1 MTSAIFSI
9 FLLTIAVW
17 ILGKFSPIKI
27 CPVCAG
33 VSLTW
38 LWLLVGLFLGQLPTA
53 DYQLPAALLIGG
65 TVVGLAFKLESLVNP
80 RWLMIW
86 KTVFIALGFAG
97 AYSLIRNQWLYFFLF
112 LIGAFVTS
120 LIFKNYVS
128 ENQANKNENPKQLK
142 KKLKHCC

>member
-17 ILGKFSPIKI
+17 VFGKFSPIKV
-27 CPVCAG
+27 CPICAG

-86 KTVFIALGFAG
+86 KTGFIALGFAG
-97 AYSLIRNQWLYFFLF
+97 AYSLIRNQWFYFFLF

-142 KKLKHCC
+142 EKLKHCC